1 MNAYKDKLKSGFQNT
16 LKDKLYKDSWSNVA
30 FVSKVNLRRKLKPK
44 NTKFGTFV
52 DFKNDFP
59 PTNVGD
65 EIMQNLPPFP
75 EVNEVGQ
82 LSEEFLDSLQVFFLT
97 GGLLPRKYI
106 YKLLSIA
113 EDFFRSSKNS
123 TVIDIGLKKDAVIN
137 ICGDIH
143 GQYYDLIKILRIQ
156 GITKFSINAQVL
168 YM

>member
-1 MNAYKDKLKSGFQNT
+1 M
-16 LKDKLYKDSWSNVA
+16 
-30 FVSKVNLRRKLKPK
+30 SKVNLRRKLKPK

-113 EDFFRSSKNS
+113 EDFFRGSKNS

-156 GITKFSINAQVL
+156 GITIFSINAQVL
-168 YM
+168 